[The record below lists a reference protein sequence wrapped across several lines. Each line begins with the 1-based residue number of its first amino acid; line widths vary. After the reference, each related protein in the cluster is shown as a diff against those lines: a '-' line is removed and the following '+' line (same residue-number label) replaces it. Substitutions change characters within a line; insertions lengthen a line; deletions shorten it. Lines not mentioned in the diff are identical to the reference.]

1 MLRAEGRSVVAFES
15 DKLPFARQQKSSIFR
30 VIVRVRIGPNGHTDR
45 TMNAT
50 PVPKVGLPNSIRRPI
65 LGVTLIELL
74 CVLAILAVI
83 ASLYLPAIA
92 RAYSKVKHMFGSE

>member
-1 MLRAEGRSVVAFES
+1 MKRSPQSRERTTT
-15 DKLPFARQQKSSIFR
+15 PARRSAR
-30 VIVRVRIGPNGHTDR
+30 
-45 TMNAT
+45 
-50 PVPKVGLPNSIRRPI
+50 
-65 LGVTLIELL
+65 GVTLMELL